1 MRIIDLREVSLPISR
16 YADPSVPSGGLNTSM
31 LALITNVIRDGKP
44 VVGYGLRR
52 SAASHKAV
60 SFASEADLTDD
71 AGTNLDP
78 FRAWRVMMTN
88 EKPGGYGERCVAV
101 GALDMALWDAA
112 AKIAWLPLY
121 RLLWIARGLLNA
133 TRRAGSPS
141 TLDQRNARRLA
152 VARDIDRH
160 RPARRADRAD
170 RSQPR

>member
-112 AKIAWLPLY
+112 AKIARLPLY
-121 RLLWIARGLLNA
+121 RLLMERTGTPQRDAP
-133 TRRAGSPS
+133 RRVSVYAGPA
-141 TLDQRNARRLA
+141 QCAAACRRP
-152 VARDIDRH
+152 RH
-160 RPARRADRAD
+160 
-170 RSQPR
+170 